1 MSLIV
6 LSNRLL
12 IFPLLLLGILAG
24 CAAAKSKEDDQV
36 TVSIV
41 EFQVEVDEC
50 KVASIARL

>member
-6 LSNRLL
+6 LSKRLL

-24 CAAAKSKEDDQV
+24 CAVAKSKEDDQV

-41 EFQVEVDEC
+41 EFQVEMD
-50 KVASIARL
+50 